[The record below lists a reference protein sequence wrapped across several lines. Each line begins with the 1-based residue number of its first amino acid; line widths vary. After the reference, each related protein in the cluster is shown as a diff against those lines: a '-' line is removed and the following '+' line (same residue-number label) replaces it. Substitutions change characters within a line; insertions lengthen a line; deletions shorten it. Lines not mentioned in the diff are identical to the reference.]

1 MIFLTCLLC
10 TVMTTAQYVEC
21 YNNTDCWKYHEKK
34 YCYVGMCTDN
44 CPPGYAQQNE
54 GSEPWFT
61 CKCNSS
67 LGFKEDDIFRVFE
80 GHNFTDLAIPK
91 CKCDRRFCVA
101 TVYATGIG
109 YTDGL
114 IPKGEP
120 PNCKADPDRI
130 PSVHSLFMFYL
141 VIGTMIVFLFVN
153 CRSSSHVIYD
163 FYRYYAIYILASIA
177 VIVFVQTVYPFSA
190 GFTRTMAFGIMIHNS
205 SEWNLLIRL
214 QYGKTAYPR
223 VGANLCVMVYY
234 VIMLV
239 MMAILPLDALLL
251 FSMIQGGLLDWSLL
265 FFVFVAAKLVKDDEN
280 PQPCLRKCC
289 CCRTM
294 RSSFICGF
302 GFGALTHLVS
312 VEILFVGFAM
322 NSPGVIGAGAALLVP
337 TFLIYTFWVIGQDLS
352 LFMCGPV
359 LFMNYENRVGETP
372 SFKLVPFM
380 HTTQLVDL
388 CWQRFIGN
396 RYDENEHESE
406 LRVLVNGEEVA
417 QPAHAIEKAKE
428 GVQIEDPESFKF
440 GIEENDCCCGGLLF
454 SWLPIYWLV
463 ALAVVTVNACLI
475 MFTPKSTKFEGCAA
489 GYKYGAW

>member
-1 MIFLTCLLC
+1 MILLTYLLC

-21 YNNTDCWKYHEKK
+21 YNDTDCWHYHEKK

-44 CPPGYAQQNE
+44 CPPGYSQHND
-54 GSEPWFT
+54 GREPWFT
-61 CKCNSS
+61 CRCNRSA
-67 LGFKEDDIFRVFE
+67 GFIPNGNFTVVE
-80 GHNFTDLAIPK
+80 GHDFTHLAIPK
-91 CKCDRRFCVA
+91 CMCHGRRFCVA

-114 IPKGEP
+114 IPRGEP

-130 PSVHSLFMFYL
+130 PHVRSLFAFYL

-205 SEWNLLIRL
+205 SEWNLLLRL

-265 FFVFVAAKLVKDDEN
+265 FFVFVAAKMVKDDEN

-322 NSPGVIGAGAALLVP
+322 NIPGVIGAGAELYVLGHWP
-337 TFLIYTFWVIGQDLS
+337 RS
-352 LFMCGPV
+352 LAFHV
-359 LFMNYENRVGETP
+359 WS
-372 SFKLVPFM
+372 SFV
-380 HTTQLVDL
+380 
-388 CWQRFIGN
+388 
-396 RYDENEHESE
+396 HE
-406 LRVLVNGEEVA
+406 L
-417 QPAHAIEKAKE
+417 
-428 GVQIEDPESFKF
+428 
-440 GIEENDCCCGGLLF
+440 
-454 SWLPIYWLV
+454 
-463 ALAVVTVNACLI
+463 
-475 MFTPKSTKFEGCAA
+475 
-489 GYKYGAW
+489 

>member
-1 MIFLTCLLC
+1 MIFLTYLLC

-21 YNNTDCWKYHEKK
+21 YNNTDCWEYHEKK
-34 YCYVGMCTDN
+34 YCYVGTCTDN
-44 CPPGYAQQNE
+44 CPPGYAQHNE
-54 GSEPWFT
+54 GREPWFT
-61 CKCNSS
+61 CKCNHSS
-67 LGFKEDDIFRVFE
+67 GFHEHGIFGVVE

-91 CKCDRRFCVA
+91 CKCEEHFCVA

-114 IPKGEP
+114 IPYGKP

-130 PSVHSLFMFYL
+130 PTGRSQFMFYL

-163 FYRYYAIYILASIA
+163 FYRYYAIYIIASIA
-177 VIVFVQTVYPFSA
+177 VIVFVETVYPFSA

-234 VIMLV
+234 VVMLV
-239 MMAILPLDALLL
+239 AMAVLPLQYLLL
-251 FSMIQGGLLDWSLL
+251 FSMIQGGFLDWSLL
-265 FFVFVAAKLVKDDEN
+265 FFVCVAAKMVKDDEN
-280 PQPCLRKCC
+280 PQPCIRKCC

-294 RSSFICGF
+294 RSSFICAF
-302 GFGALTHLVS
+302 GFAALTHLVS
-312 VEILFVGFAM
+312 VEILFIGFAM
-322 NSPGVIGAGAALLVP
+322 NSPSVIGLGAALLVP
-337 TFLIYTFWVIGQDLS
+337 MFLVYTFWVIAQDRS
-352 LFMCGPV
+352 IFMCGPT
-359 LFMNYENRVGETP
+359 LFMNYEKRTGETP
-372 SFKLVPFM
+372 DFKLVPFV
-380 HTTQLVDL
+380 HTTQLANL

-396 RYDENEHESE
+396 RYDDYGHESE
-406 LRVLVNGEEVA
+406 LKILVNGEEVA
-417 QPAHAIEKAKE
+417 EPVQAIEKAK

-463 ALAVVTVNACLI
+463 ALTVVTVNACLI
-475 MFTPKSTKFEGCAA
+475 MFIRKGTDNGGCDT
-489 GYKYGAW
+489 GYSYGAW